1 MPLRYSRHYYD
12 VALLAKS
19 EVKKPALADLALLKE
34 VVEFKQ
40 RFYPSAWAKYELAMP
55 GSFRLV
61 PPEDRLS
68 ALEKDFQA
76 MQNMIFDKP
85 LSFEAMM
92 DALSILEKEINALG
106 SKA

>member
-12 VALLAKS
+12 LALLAKA
-19 EVKKPALADLALLKE
+19 EVKMAALADLALLEE

-40 RFYPSAWAKYELAMP
+40 RFYPSAWAKYELAVP
-55 GSFRLV
+55 GSFRIV
-61 PPEDRLS
+61 PHEDRLRE
-68 ALEKDFQA
+68 LERDFQA

-92 DALSILEKEINALG
+92 DALSVLEKEINALG
-106 SKA
+106 SKV